1 MLSRFLYDMANI
13 ILNLD
18 VEGSVMIP
26 SMGVGVPALFLNFGD
41 PYQRTSIISHLLH
54 LSNRIALEMKLGLS
68 VKQIARL

>member
-26 SMGVGVPALFLNFGD
+26 SMGVGVPAIFLNFGD
-41 PYQRTSIISHLLH
+41 PYHRKIIISYLLH
-54 LSNRIALEMKLGLS
+54 LIKWNSPGNEIGIIS
-68 VKQIARL
+68 